1 MIAKLL
7 AFNNLFAAKGNLGTL
22 PSNPAQPHDNKHLT
36 LDQLEQIPL
45 TDISKPLKIRTSY
58 NALINAQNEAQTVP
72 SQELIDIV
80 VKKIAPQIPQAG
92 GQLPITSDE
101 PRAANHPALA
111 QLLQAAELAGK
122 AQDAS
127 QVLVQSDVT
136 QETILPENN
145 LPKSDASQESA
156 LVNNNLPKSAIGIP
170 DNNLPKSDAGQESAL
185 VNNNLPKPDTSQG
198 QLGQQLLSPDA
209 VMKISNP
216 DSLPVEG
223 EAAEAAPEIQ
233 TADKTPIVETK
244 PPNLSL
250 TKELMPQAANTNK
263 NGEKIAAPNEKPD
276 TPDTADKP
284 PVLLNEKILIPENN
298 IFDIE
303 QNVSTDLKK
312 PIINTEKPID
322 NKISG
327 QYRHL
332 SQNGFAEAANG
343 GQEQGGNLLD
353 WLPGQKPSQ
362 TQVKVSIE
370 QITDQS
376 SSSNN
381 GQQPNFEQMLV
392 ADNAQTAVKELLPA
406 AAKTAKNTQSLQ
418 NTSVSEQIQGSI
430 QSSLRQGDQQ
440 ITIRLNPPELGKVT
454 IKFHEQQDQL
464 TGLLQVSKTQTKY
477 EIQQALPEIIQNLQ
491 NMGIQVKKLEVV
503 MSEPDLT
510 GQQAYNN
517 QSLQDGSAGHQ
528 AGTRENTPGGT
539 VTAHEWL
546 TKNSGY
552 SQTPQSQQDTQIT
565 DKSINMLM

>member
-7 AFNNLFAAKGNLGTL
+7 AFNNLFAAKGHLGTL
-22 PSNPAQPHDNKHLT
+22 PSNPAQPHNNKHLT
-36 LDQLEQIPL
+36 LEQIPL
-45 TDISKPLKIRTSY
+45 TDISKPIKIRTSY
-58 NALINAQNEAQTVP
+58 NALINAQNETQLVP
-72 SQELIDIV
+72 PQELTDIV
-80 VKKIAPQIPQAG
+80 VKEIAPQMPQADC
-92 GQLPITSDE
+92 QLLITSDKS
-101 PRAANHPALA
+101 PAANHPALA
-111 QLLQAAELAGK
+111 QLLQAAELLSK
-122 AQDAS
+122 AQNTS

-136 QETILPENN
+136 QEQETILSENN
-145 LPKSDASQESA
+145 LPKSDAGRESA
-156 LVNNNLPKSAIGIP
+156 LVNNLPKLVMDIP
-170 DNNLPKSDAGQESAL
+170 DSNLPKSDADQESAL

-209 VMKISNP
+209 VTKISNP
-216 DSLPVEG
+216 DSLQVQG
-223 EAAEAAPEIQ
+223 EAALEIQ

-244 PPNLSL
+244 LPNLSL
-250 TKELMPQAANTNK
+250 PKELIPQAANTNK
-263 NGEKIAAPNEKPD
+263 NGEKVTAPNEKPD
-276 TPDTADKP
+276 TPDTANKP
-284 PVLLNEKILIPENN
+284 PVLSNERILIPEKN
-298 IFDIE
+298 ISDIE
-303 QNVSTDLKK
+303 QNVSAEPKK
-312 PIINTEKPID
+312 PVINIEKPVD

-332 SQNGFAEAANG
+332 SQNGFAESANG
-343 GQEQGGNLLD
+343 GQQQGGNLSD

-370 QITDQS
+370 QITDQN

-381 GQQPNFEQMLV
+381 GPQPNFEQMLV
-392 ADNAQTAVKELLPA
+392 ADNAQTAVKEQLSA
-406 AAKTAKNTQSLQ
+406 AAKTAKNAQSLQ

-430 QSSLRQGDQQ
+430 QGSLRQGNQQ

-539 VTAHEWL
+539 VTANEWL

-552 SQTPQSQQDTQIT
+552 SQTPQSQQDIQIT